1 MSDITEDDRRDKL
14 SDMEGLEILARD
26 YESNLKRD
34 LAFSAFE
41 AMSYASIL
49 RQLLDLG
56 DYEGAFSTTEKFKKS
71 ATETCRLMRRLDD
84 HMRREGVK

>member
-1 MSDITEDDRRDKL
+1 
-14 SDMEGLEILARD
+14 MEGLEILARD

-34 LAFSAFE
+34 LGFASFE
-41 AMSYASIL
+41 AMSYASII

-56 DYEGAFSTTEKFKKS
+56 DFEGAFSTTAKFQKS
-71 ATETCRLMRRLDD
+71 ATEVCRLMRRLDE